1 MAPFRSM
8 NLALLGALTLI
19 ALLTA
24 GCASPPS
31 SDPSKVDLACAQQCN
46 GNLTTCSSGF
56 KLFPVVAQ
64 KQCND
69 TYDVCIKSCP
79 ARSVDAG
86 SPKAAPAVADR
97 LKALDQLLQS
107 GAISKQEYESKRKDI
122 LSAL

>member
-1 MAPFRSM
+1 MKFT
-8 NLALLGALTLI
+8 LLLTLTLS
-19 ALLTA
+19 ALFTL

-31 SDPSKVDLACAQQCN
+31 SDPSKVELVCAQQCN
-46 GNLTTCSSGF
+46 ANLTTCSSGF

-79 ARSVDAG
+79 ARSVDPG
-86 SPKAAPAVADR
+86 SSKAAPGVSDR

-107 GAISKQEYESKRKDI
+107 GAITKEEYEAKRKDI
-122 LSAL
+122 LNAL

>member
-1 MAPFRSM
+1 M
-8 NLALLGALTLI
+8 NFSLLVALTLS

-24 GCASPPS
+24 GCALPPS

-46 GNLTTCSSGF
+46 ANLTTCSSGF

-79 ARSVDAG
+79 ARSSDAG
-86 SPKAAPAVADR
+86 STKAAPLVGDR

-107 GAISKQEYESKRKDI
+107 GAISKEEYDSKRKDI
-122 LSAL
+122 LNAL

>member
-1 MAPFRSM
+1 M
-8 NLALLGALTLI
+8 NIPLLLALALS

-31 SDPSKVDLACAQQCN
+31 SDPSKVDLACAQQCSA
-46 GNLTTCSSGF
+46 NLTTCSSGF

-69 TYDVCIKSCP
+69 TYDVCIKACP
-79 ARSVDAG
+79 ARSLDA
-86 SPKAAPAVADR
+86 SPPKAAPAVADR

-107 GAISKQEYESKRKDI
+107 GAISKEEYESKRKDI
-122 LSAL
+122 LNAL